1 MSSSK
6 LVDIGSVKWLCE
18 YSFIGHTHTI
28 QLVDILSLTML
39 YIDIERIFSEIK
51 KAHFLRV
58 LYKEMYSGEIE
69 MCLPTH

>member
-1 MSSSK
+1 MAVCI
-6 LVDIGSVKWLCE
+6 L
-18 YSFIGHTHTI
+18 FGHTHTI